1 MHDRDI
7 RFCLGNPLFSL
18 KRTMILEI
26 DQIDVSGF
34 VVLVLHLG
42 TKLSSLVDIRTPN
55 NEAQTK
61 SLLVVS
67 CLQRILKFNT

>member
-1 MHDRDI
+1 
-7 RFCLGNPLFSL
+7 
-18 KRTMILEI
+18 MILEI

-42 TKLSSLVDIRTPN
+42 TKLSLVDIRTPN

-61 SLLVVS
+61 SLLVS